1 MSDNMKKKYWAF
13 VGRIPEGENM
23 FWAIN
28 KPKTRKQAFALFK
41 GFVFANEAV
50 DRAGEAAL
58 QAGYGA
64 ALIVDGAF
72 SSESK
77 IETHGEL

>member
-1 MSDNMKKKYWAF
+1 MNKKYWAF
-13 VGRIPEGENM
+13 VGRIPEGENY
-23 FWAIN
+23 FWATE

-58 QAGYGA
+58 QAGYSQT
-64 ALIVDGAF
+64 LIVDGAF

-77 IETHGEL
+77 IETHGVL

>member
-1 MSDNMKKKYWAF
+1 MNEKKYWAF
-13 VGRIPEGENM
+13 VGRIPEGENH
-23 FWAIN
+23 FWSTE

-41 GFVFANEAV
+41 GFVFASEAV

-58 QAGYGA
+58 RAGYGA

>member
-1 MSDNMKKKYWAF
+1 MNEKKYWAF
-13 VGRIPEGENM
+13 VGRIPEGENH
-23 FWAIN
+23 FWSTERAL
-28 KPKTRKQAFALFK
+28 PRKQAFASFK
-41 GFVFANEAV
+41 RFVFTNEEV

-58 QAGYGA
+58 RAGYGA

-77 IETHGEL
+77 IEEHGEL

>member
-1 MSDNMKKKYWAF
+1 MSKKHWAF
-13 VGRIPEGENM
+13 VGRIPEGENY
-23 FWAIN
+23 FWSTE

-58 QAGYGA
+58 RTAYGA
-64 ALIVDGAF
+64 ALIVDGVF

-77 IETHGEL
+77 IEPHGEL

>member
-23 FWAIN
+23 FWATN
-28 KPKTRKQAFALFK
+28 KPKTRKQALALFK

-50 DRAGEAAL
+50 DRAGEVAL
-58 QAGYGA
+58 QVSYGQT
-64 ALIVDGAF
+64 LIIDGAF
-72 SSESK
+72 SSESE
-77 IETHGEL
+77 IDAHEEL